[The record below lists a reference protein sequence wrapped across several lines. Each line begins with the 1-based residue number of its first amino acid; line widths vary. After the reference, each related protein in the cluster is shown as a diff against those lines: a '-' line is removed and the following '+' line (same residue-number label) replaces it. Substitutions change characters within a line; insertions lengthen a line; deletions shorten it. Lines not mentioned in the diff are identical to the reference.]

1 MKILLLRT
9 LNIVKVG
16 LQAISRNKLRSALTM
31 LGIVIGVACVIAMVG
46 VASGASGSIQSS
58 ISALGTNFIMVFP
71 GAVTQGGARIFSG
84 ASTLTEDDVA
94 AIRGECPSVAYVSAG
109 TRSNGQVVAG
119 ELNWG
124 TQINGVDVDWPF
136 IRAWNVDH
144 GAFFSDTDV
153 KTGAKVAVLGRTVA
167 DQLFPDGQA
176 VGQLIRIKNVPFR
189 VAGVL
194 EKKGG
199 STQGQDQDDVV
210 IAPYTTVMKRLG
222 GASASTNRNRISIV
236 YVAARSEDLVAQAQS
251 EIDALLRQRHRI
263 GPGQDADFMMRSQEE
278 MASMAAASTRTFS
291 ILLGS
296 VAAISLLVG
305 GIGIMNIM
313 LVSVTERTRE
323 TGIRMA
329 IGAKGRHV
337 LAQFL
342 LEAVVLSITGG
353 LIGVVLGIAASR
365 IIASTAGWPVSIGAG
380 VVALAFGVAAL
391 IGIFFGFYP
400 ARRAARLNPI
410 AALRYE

>member
-1 MKILLLRT
+1 MKIGMMRV

-16 LQAISRNKLRSALTM
+16 LQAIARNKMRSALTM

-46 VASGASGSIQSS
+46 VASGASSSIQSS
-58 ISALGTNFIMVFP
+58 ISSLGTNFIMVFP

-84 ASTLTEDDVA
+84 NSTLTEDDVA
-94 AIRGECPSVAYVSAG
+94 AIRTECPSVAYVSAG

-124 TQINGVDVDWPF
+124 TQIQGVDVDWPF
-136 IRAWNVDH
+136 IRAWNVDQ

-153 KTGAKVAVLGRTVA
+153 KTGAKVAVLGHTVA
-167 DQLFPDGQA
+167 DQLFPDGSP
-176 VGQLIRIKNVPFR
+176 VGQLVRIKNVPFR

-194 EKKGG
+194 ERKGG
-199 STQGQDQDDVV
+199 STAGQDQDDVV
-210 IAPYTTVMKRLG
+210 VAPYTTVMKRLG
-222 GASASTNRNRISIV
+222 GASNRSRISII
-236 YVAARSEDLVAQAQS
+236 YVAAKSQGLVSQAQS
-251 EIDALLRQRHRI
+251 EIDALLRQRHRL
-263 GPGQDADFMMRSQEE
+263 GPNQDADFMMRSQEE

-323 TGIRMA
+323 IGIRMA

-342 LEAVVLSITGG
+342 LEAVVLSVTGG
-353 LIGVVLGIAASR
+353 LIGVVLGMVSSR
-365 IIASTAGWPVSIGAG
+365 VIASTAGWPVEIGVAA
-380 VVALAFGVAAL
+380 VALAFGFSAL

-400 ARRAARLNPI
+400 ARRAAALDPI
-410 AALRYE
+410 EALRYE